1 MTAASIGH
9 QGSHDDQGLALYRE
23 IADIRLLGF
32 VLFLISDC
40 VLFSSFIFAYLYLHN
55 SVPTW
60 PPPGVERPDANLAAV
75 NSIVLFGSGATMHFA
90 MENWKH
96 GYEIKFRRWMVAT
109 ILLGALFLLGQGW
122 EYTHINATWSGSTF
136 GASFFTLTGMHG
148 FHVFCGIIFLI
159 VLLNQTLAGVYNQKQ
174 YFGLVA
180 GTLYWHFVDVIWV
193 FLFFLFYVM

>member
-9 QGSHDDQGLALYRE
+9 EGHHDDQALALYRE
-23 IADIRLLGF
+23 VADIRLLGF

-40 VLFSSFIFAYLYLHN
+40 ILFSSFIFAYLYMRN
-55 SVPTW
+55 AAPVW
-60 PPPGVERPDANLAAV
+60 PPTGVGLPDANLAAV

-96 GYEIKFRRWMVAT
+96 GTEVKFRRWMVAT
-109 ILLGALFLLGQGW
+109 IILGALFLCGQGY
-122 EYTHINATWSGSTF
+122 EYTHINATWWGSTF
-136 GASFFTLTGMHG
+136 GAAFFTLTGMHG
-148 FHVFCGIIFLI
+148 FHVFAGIVFLTI
-159 VLLNQTLAGVYNQKQ
+159 LLNQTLAGVYNKKQ

-193 FLFFLFYVM
+193 FLFFLFYVW